1 MANVVIVGYGQMLN
15 SIIEGALA
23 SNNNILGVFRVD
35 RTKYSPLE
43 LFLKD
48 IFNPSMDYTNIK
60 SRKLF
65 DINAKSVNDEKFI
78 KTIKKLNPDMIL
90 VGSWGEKFKKEI
102 LSIVSCIN
110 FHPALLPKN
119 RGANP
124 YFWSI
129 YLNQE
134 VSGLTI
140 HYMNEEFD
148 KGDILL
154 QEAITIDKEETGKS
168 LKDKTCALAKVMTK
182 ELLNLADKKQ
192 LQPIKQDE
200 KFASYEHQ
208 LTLENITIDLN
219 KDETEVK
226 RHLRALY
233 PFSRPAI
240 KLRGKYIY
248 FSKYEFL
255 KLDEHLKNK
264 ENYTIIEKNNNSA
277 TLKGNGYLIKIF
289 K

>member
-15 SIIEGALA
+15 SIIEGAIA
-23 SNNNILGVFRVD
+23 SNNNVLGVFRVD
-35 RTKYSPLE
+35 RTKYSPFE

-48 IFNPSMDYTNIK
+48 IFNPTIDYTNIK
-60 SRKLF
+60 SRNLL
-65 DINAKSVNDEKFI
+65 DIKAKSVNDEKFI

-90 VGSWGEKFKKEI
+90 IGSWGEKFKKEI
-102 LSIVSCIN
+102 LSVVPCIN

-154 QEAITIDKEETGKS
+154 QEAITIDENETGKS
-168 LKDKTCALAKVMTK
+168 LKDKTCALAKVMTA

-208 LTLENITIDLN
+208 LTLENITLDLN
-219 KDETEVK
+219 KEAIEVK

-233 PFSRPAI
+233 PFSKPCI
-240 KLRGKYIY
+240 KFRGKYIY

-255 KLDEHLKNK
+255 ELDETSKDK